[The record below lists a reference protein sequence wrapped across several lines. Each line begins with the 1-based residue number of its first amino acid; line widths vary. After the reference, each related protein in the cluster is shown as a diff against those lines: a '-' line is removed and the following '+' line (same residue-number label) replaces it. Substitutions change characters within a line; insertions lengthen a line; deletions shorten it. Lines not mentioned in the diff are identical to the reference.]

1 MHLIIDRL
9 QGQVRAQ
16 EREISRQETIISG
29 LQGDLKRQ
37 GTALLDGQAALRTTP
52 SDESLIKGLERDVA
66 TEGTTLL
73 RSSGESDVRSALRR
87 SFGNE
92 VRALAKH
99 AAQLDK
105 FLSQNGEGPAEP
117 LARSVAAEA
126 EHLDRSLGK
135 PRNPRT
141 VGAPHA
147 AKTLP
152 DLPDPAASPAAQIDE
167 GVPDVKDD
175 LAPLSD

>member
-9 QGQVRAQ
+9 QGQVKAQ
-16 EREISRQETIISG
+16 EREISRQETIITG

-37 GTALLDGQAALRTTP
+37 GTALLDGPAVSRASP
-52 SDESLIKGLERDVA
+52 SDDSLIKGLERDIS

-73 RSSGESDVRSALRR
+73 RSSAESDARTALRR
-87 SFGNE
+87 SFGTE

-105 FLSQNGEGPAEP
+105 FLAENGEGPAEP

-126 EHLDRSLGK
+126 EHLDRSLGGK
-135 PRNPRT
+135 PRTPRAAR
-141 VGAPHA
+141 APHA
-147 AKTLP
+147 AKALP
-152 DLPDPAASPAAQIDE
+152 
-167 GVPDVKDD
+167 
-175 LAPLSD
+175 